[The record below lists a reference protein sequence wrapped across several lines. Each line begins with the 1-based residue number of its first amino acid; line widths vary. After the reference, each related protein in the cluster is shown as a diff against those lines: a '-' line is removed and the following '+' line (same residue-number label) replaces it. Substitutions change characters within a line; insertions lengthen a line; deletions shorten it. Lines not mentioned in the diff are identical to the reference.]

1 MMMMKSMMLVKPAEI
16 LSDVKADKT
25 IVSQLTTTRLAFQQK
40 NTRRLVA
47 SYTTDVA
54 PPPPPQSSALRRSVS
69 KRTKTLGNP
78 CLDLYFRVL
87 PNTRAPY
94 KYLDQ
99 LLPLAWSHDSL
110 TTLKLICN
118 LRDDYDLGKSYLQAF
133 YRAAL
138 WLHHN
143 HPKTLACN
151 ADTIVSEF
159 SESVGTMDDLV
170 EILYR
175 LSKKDKN
182 NTIAMANG
190 DTDYRFLHDRVSDI
204 FADYLREDIQNLEK
218 QQEEILSSAAF
229 FCPPVGS
236 SLDRATLLCESIARK
251 VFPIES
257 QGLQEAHYADR
268 VRDRLSK
275 EVLVPL
281 AEFLISEGSQGR
293 GCPIKK
299 YLEDLKASKIELEAE
314 ALLPH
319 EIIGYANDG
328 DVGQAA
334 ELQWKA
340 MVEEVYL
347 KQGKFSN
354 CLVACNVSSGLFK
367 NVSVALA
374 VLVSQLGEEPW
385 KGKVINF
392 SPEPELHNL
401 GDDIDN
407 DALMSKCASVGR
419 MVCGREIDFRKVF
432 DMILQVAVDGN
443 LRPDQMVKKVF
454 VLTPHENFD
463 WAGGSCW
470 ESDYEAIQSNF
481 KEKGYGDAV
490 PQIVFWQLDHYD
502 RVPVPCRRRP
512 GVATLGGFSSNLF
525 KSFLD
530 KDGEVGPHHV
540 MEAAICGPQYQNL
553 AVVD

>member
-1 MMMMKSMMLVKPAEI
+1 MMMMMKSMMLVKPAEI

-25 IVSQLTTTRLAFQQK
+25 IVSQLTTRRLEFQQK

-54 PPPPPQSSALRRSVS
+54 PPPPPPQSSALRRSVS

-159 SESVGTMDDLV
+159 SESVGTMNDLV

-190 DTDYRFLHDRVSDI
+190 NTDYRFLHDWVSDI

-257 QGLQEAHYADR
+257 QGLQ
-268 VRDRLSK
+268 
-275 EVLVPL
+275 
-281 AEFLISEGSQGR
+281 
-293 GCPIKK
+293 
-299 YLEDLKASKIELEAE
+299 
-314 ALLPH
+314 
-319 EIIGYANDG
+319 
-328 DVGQAA
+328 
-334 ELQWKA
+334 
-340 MVEEVYL
+340 
-347 KQGKFSN
+347 
-354 CLVACNVSSGLFK
+354 
-367 NVSVALA
+367 
-374 VLVSQLGEEPW
+374 
-385 KGKVINF
+385 
-392 SPEPELHNL
+392 
-401 GDDIDN
+401 
-407 DALMSKCASVGR
+407 
-419 MVCGREIDFRKVF
+419 
-432 DMILQVAVDGN
+432 
-443 LRPDQMVKKVF
+443 
-454 VLTPHENFD
+454 
-463 WAGGSCW
+463 
-470 ESDYEAIQSNF
+470 
-481 KEKGYGDAV
+481 
-490 PQIVFWQLDHYD
+490 
-502 RVPVPCRRRP
+502 
-512 GVATLGGFSSNLF
+512 
-525 KSFLD
+525 
-530 KDGEVGPHHV
+530 
-540 MEAAICGPQYQNL
+540 
-553 AVVD
+553 

>member
-1 MMMMKSMMLVKPAEI
+1 MLLLLLLPKHP
-16 LSDVKADKT
+16 LSAAVFPT
-25 IVSQLTTTRLAFQQK
+25 
-40 NTRRLVA
+40 
-47 SYTTDVA
+47 
-54 PPPPPQSSALRRSVS
+54 
-69 KRTKTLGNP
+69 GNP

-99 LLPLAWSHDSL
+99 LLQLASSHDSL

-118 LRDDYDLGKSYLQAF
+118 LRDDDYDLGKYYLQAF
-133 YRAAL
+133 YRKAI

-159 SESVGTMDDLV
+159 SKSVGTMDDLV

-175 LSKKDKN
+175 LSKKDNN
-182 NTIAMANG
+182 NTIAMNNSNS
-190 DTDYRFLHDRVSDI
+190 DYRFLHDRVSDI

-229 FCPPVGS
+229 ACPPVGS
-236 SLDRATLLCESIARK
+236 SLDRATLLCESIAMK

-257 QGLQEAHYADR
+257 QGLQEAHYTDR

-281 AEFLISEGSQGR
+281 AEFLSSEGSQAG

-299 YLEDLKASKIELEAE
+299 YLEDLKASKIELEAD

-319 EIIGYANDG
+319 EIIGYVNDG

-367 NVSVALA
+367 DVSAGLA

-385 KGKVINF
+385 KGKV
-392 SPEPELHNL
+392 
-401 GDDIDN
+401 
-407 DALMSKCASVGR
+407 
-419 MVCGREIDFRKVF
+419 MVAGSRIMTQYKAILRRKGTVMQCHRLCF
-432 DMILQVAVDGN
+432 
-443 LRPDQMVKKVF
+443 
-454 VLTPHENFD
+454 
-463 WAGGSCW
+463 GS
-470 ESDYEAIQSNF
+470 
-481 KEKGYGDAV
+481 
-490 PQIVFWQLDHYD
+490 
-502 RVPVPCRRRP
+502 
-512 GVATLGGFSSNLF
+512 
-525 KSFLD
+525 
-530 KDGEVGPHHV
+530 
-540 MEAAICGPQYQNL
+540 
-553 AVVD
+553 

>member
-1 MMMMKSMMLVKPAEI
+1 MLSTPFNFDLDTNRAQLRPAQQPSPHYLI
-16 LSDVKADKT
+16 RVRGIPIGLYLLSCVYRRGDGCPIDKT
-25 IVSQLTTTRLAFQQK
+25 VVSQLTTRRLMFQQK
-40 NTRRLVA
+40 KSRRLVA

-54 PPPPPQSSALRRSVS
+54 PPPPPQTSALRRSVS
-69 KRTKTLGNP
+69 KRAS
-78 CLDLYFRVL
+78 
-87 PNTRAPY
+87 TRAPY
-94 KYLDQ
+94 KYPDQ

-118 LRDDYDLGKSYLQAF
+118 LRDDDYDLGKYYLQAF
-133 YRAAL
+133 YRTAI

-159 SESVGTMDDLV
+159 SKSVGTMDDLV

-175 LSKKDKN
+175 LSKKDNN
-182 NTIAMANG
+182 NTIAMANSNS
-190 DTDYRFLHDRVSDI
+190 DYRFLHDRVSDI

-229 FCPPVGS
+229 VCPPVGS

-257 QGLQEAHYADR
+257 QGLQEAHYADK

-275 EVLVPL
+275 ELL
-281 AEFLISEGSQGR
+281 
-293 GCPIKK
+293 
-299 YLEDLKASKIELEAE
+299 YLEDLKASKIELEAD

-319 EIIGYANDG
+319 EIIGYVNDG

-367 NVSVALA
+367 DVSAGLA

-385 KGKVINF
+385 KG
-392 SPEPELHNL
+392 
-401 GDDIDN
+401 
-407 DALMSKCASVGR
+407 
-419 MVCGREIDFRKVF
+419 
-432 DMILQVAVDGN
+432 
-443 LRPDQMVKKVF
+443 
-454 VLTPHENFD
+454 
-463 WAGGSCW
+463 
-470 ESDYEAIQSNF
+470 

-490 PQIVFWQLDHYD
+490 PQIVFWQLDHYGTAS
-502 RVPVPCRRRP
+502 VPCRRRP
-512 GVATLGGFSSNLF
+512 GVATLGGFSNNLF

-530 KDGEVGPHHV
+530 NDGEVGPHHV
-540 MEAAICGPQYQNL
+540 MEAAISGPQYQNL

>member
-1 MMMMKSMMLVKPAEI
+1 MLLLLLLPKHP
-16 LSDVKADKT
+16 LSAAVFPT
-25 IVSQLTTTRLAFQQK
+25 
-40 NTRRLVA
+40 
-47 SYTTDVA
+47 
-54 PPPPPQSSALRRSVS
+54 
-69 KRTKTLGNP
+69 GNP

-118 LRDDYDLGKSYLQAF
+118 LRDDDYDLGKYYLQAF
-133 YRAAL
+133 YRKAI

-159 SESVGTMDDLV
+159 SKSVGTMDDLV

-175 LSKKDKN
+175 LSKKDNN
-182 NTIAMANG
+182 NTIAMNNSNS
-190 DTDYRFLHDRVSDI
+190 DYRFLHDRVSDI
-204 FADYLREDIQNLEK
+204 FADSLREDIQNLEK
-218 QQEEILSSAAF
+218 PQEEILSSAAF
-229 FCPPVGS
+229 ACPPVGS
-236 SLDRATLLCESIARK
+236 SLDRATLLCESIAMK

-281 AEFLISEGSQGR
+281 AEFLSSEGSQAR

-299 YLEDLKASKIELEAE
+299 YLEDLKASKIELEAD

-319 EIIGYANDG
+319 EIIGYVNDG

-367 NVSVALA
+367 DVSAGLA
-374 VLVSQLGEEPW
+374 ALVSQLGEEPW
-385 KGKVINF
+385 KGK
-392 SPEPELHNL
+392 
-401 GDDIDN
+401 
-407 DALMSKCASVGR
+407 
-419 MVCGREIDFRKVF
+419 
-432 DMILQVAVDGN
+432 
-443 LRPDQMVKKVF
+443 
-454 VLTPHENFD
+454 
-463 WAGGSCW
+463 
-470 ESDYEAIQSNF
+470 
-481 KEKGYGDAV
+481 
-490 PQIVFWQLDHYD
+490 LDHYGTAS
-502 RVPVPCRRRP
+502 VPCRRRP
-512 GVATLGGFSSNLF
+512 GVATLGGFSNNLF

-530 KDGEVGPHHV
+530 NDGEVGPHHV
-540 MEAAICGPQYQNL
+540 MEAAISGPQYQNL